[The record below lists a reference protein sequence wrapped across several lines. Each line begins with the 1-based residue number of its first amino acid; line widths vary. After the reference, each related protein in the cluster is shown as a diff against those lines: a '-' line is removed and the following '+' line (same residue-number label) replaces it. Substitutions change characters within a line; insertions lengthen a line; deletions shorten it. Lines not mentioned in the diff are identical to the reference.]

1 MNVTTHERPGVYSVY
16 GASSLVRGSGGRKT
30 VGLAAVNTKAEAGVI
45 QTITSYEEAV
55 STFGSQADSQDMAEL
70 IRVILLNGA
79 AAVLLHLLGGCE
91 LLQRGG
97 ADLRASP
104 GDRRRWFRRGRRLPS
119 GQAGGHLLVH
129 RPAVWPVSGGAG
141 RQKPADPEPES
152 DPGGREGADHLTG
165 YVITAQGVTTILP
178 APVSWCFQYTS
189 GVPCDSF
196 RLRCIWDG
204 DNQVRPEEW
213 ALFQALEGGEVQFT
227 GVVDEC
233 ETVLGPEGAFFEV
246 SGRGM
251 AARLLDNEALSQDY
265 ELAAPADILRDHV
278 EPYGIQTEGGAALGP
293 VSRFSVAAGSSEW
306 AVLYEFARYHNGIC
320 PRFDREGRLILSPWP
335 DTREIALDDAVP
347 VERLS
352 CRVRRYGVLSQVVVR
367 DRYQNRTETV
377 ENPAFQALGGHRR
390 QVVTM
395 PGKSQYQAMRYSG
408 RFQLERSAAEQLW
421 IQAEIPM
428 LFFAQPGDLVRLER
442 SNWGRNGR
450 YRVMEAQVGQDE
462 SGGWTRLELAPPD
475 VIL

>member
-1 MNVTTHERPGVYSVY
+1 M
-16 GASSLVRGSGGRKT
+16 
-30 VGLAAVNTKAEAGVI
+30 
-45 QTITSYEEAV
+45 
-55 STFGSQADSQDMAEL
+55 
-70 IRVILLNGA
+70 
-79 AAVLLHLLGGCE
+79 
-91 LLQRGG
+91 
-97 ADLRASP
+97 
-104 GDRRRWFRRGRRLPS
+104 
-119 GQAGGHLLVH
+119 
-129 RPAVWPVSGGAG
+129 
-141 RQKPADPEPES
+141 
-152 DPGGREGADHLTG
+152 TG
-165 YVITAQGVTTILP
+165 YVTTAQGVTTVLP
-178 APVSWCFQYTS
+178 TPVSWCFQYTS

-204 DNQVRPEEW
+204 DNQVKPEEW
-213 ALFQALEGGEVQFT
+213 AMFQALKDGEVRFT

-233 ETVLGPEGAFFEV
+233 EILLGPEGAFFEV

-251 AARLLDNEALSQDY
+251 AARL
-265 ELAAPADILRDHV
+265 RDHV
-278 EPYGIQTEGGAALGP
+278 EPYGIRTEGGAALGP

-320 PRFDREGRLILSPWP
+320 PRFDREGRLILSPWA

-377 ENPAFQALGGHRR
+377 DNPAFQSLGGRRR

-408 RFQLERSAAEQLW
+408 RFQLERSAAEQLR

-428 LFFAQPGDLVRLER
+428 LFFAQPGDLMRLER

>member
-1 MNVTTHERPGVYSVY
+1 MALLYKGLKRRDFLK
-16 GASSLVRGSGGRKT
+16 AS
-30 VGLAAVNTKAEAGVI
+30 
-45 QTITSYEEAV
+45 
-55 STFGSQADSQDMAEL
+55 
-70 IRVILLNGA
+70 A
-79 AAVLLHLLGGCE
+79 AAV
-91 LLQRGG
+91 
-97 ADLRASP
+97 P
-104 GDRRRWFRRGRRLPS
+104 VMPMPP
-119 GQAGGHLLVH
+119 
-129 RPAVWPVSGGAG
+129 PA
-141 RQKPADPEPES
+141 
-152 DPGGREGADHLTG
+152 
-165 YVITAQGVTTILP
+165 
-178 APVSWCFQYTS
+178 
-189 GVPCDSF
+189 
-196 RLRCIWDG
+196 
-204 DNQVRPEEW
+204 
-213 ALFQALEGGEVQFT
+213 
-227 GVVDEC
+227 
-233 ETVLGPEGAFFEV
+233 
-246 SGRGM
+246 
-251 AARLLDNEALSQDY
+251 
-265 ELAAPADILRDHV
+265 
-278 EPYGIQTEGGAALGP
+278 
-293 VSRFSVAAGSSEW
+293 
-306 AVLYEFARYHNGIC
+306 HNGIC

>member
-1 MNVTTHERPGVYSVY
+1 
-16 GASSLVRGSGGRKT
+16 
-30 VGLAAVNTKAEAGVI
+30 
-45 QTITSYEEAV
+45 
-55 STFGSQADSQDMAEL
+55 
-70 IRVILLNGA
+70 
-79 AAVLLHLLGGCE
+79 
-91 LLQRGG
+91 
-97 ADLRASP
+97 
-104 GDRRRWFRRGRRLPS
+104 
-119 GQAGGHLLVH
+119 
-129 RPAVWPVSGGAG
+129 
-141 RQKPADPEPES
+141 
-152 DPGGREGADHLTG
+152 
-165 YVITAQGVTTILP
+165 
-178 APVSWCFQYTS
+178 
-189 GVPCDSF
+189 
-196 RLRCIWDG
+196 
-204 DNQVRPEEW
+204 
-213 ALFQALEGGEVQFT
+213 
-227 GVVDEC
+227 
-233 ETVLGPEGAFFEV
+233 
-246 SGRGM
+246 M

-428 LFFAQPGDLVRLER
+428 LFSLSRGSGASGAVQLGPQRALSGDGGPSRSGRKRGMDQTGAGAPRRDTVRCAICGHPIER
-442 SNWGRNGR
+442 RRAGRWKPR
-450 YRVMEAQVGQDE
+450 QIWA
-462 SGGWTRLELAPPD
+462 W
-475 VIL
+475 

>member
-1 MNVTTHERPGVYSVY
+1 MTAYVTTAAGRTFQLPVPLSWELNYTAGVPSD
-16 GASSLVRGSGGRKT
+16 SFWVRCPWQAGQGTDPAEWVRFS
-30 VGLAAVNTKAEAGVI
+30 AAEAGETVF
-45 QTITSYEEAV
+45 S
-55 STFGSQADSQDMAEL
+55 
-70 IRVILLNGA
+70 
-79 AAVLLHLLGGCE
+79 
-91 LLQRGG
+91 
-97 ADLRASP
+97 
-104 GDRRRWFRRGRRLPS
+104 
-119 GQAGGHLLVH
+119 
-129 RPAVWPVSGGAG
+129 
-141 RQKPADPEPES
+141 
-152 DPGGREGADHLTG
+152 
-165 YVITAQGVTTILP
+165 
-178 APVSWCFQYTS
+178 
-189 GVPCDSF
+189 
-196 RLRCIWDG
+196 
-204 DNQVRPEEW
+204 
-213 ALFQALEGGEVQFT
+213 

-233 ETVLGPEGAFFEV
+233 EVNQGAEGLRLEV
-246 SGRGM
+246 SGRWM
-251 AARLLDNEALSQDY
+251 AALLLDNEALGQDY
-265 ELAAPADILRDHV
+265 GTATLEDILRDHV

>member
-1 MNVTTHERPGVYSVY
+1 M
-16 GASSLVRGSGGRKT
+16 
-30 VGLAAVNTKAEAGVI
+30 
-45 QTITSYEEAV
+45 
-55 STFGSQADSQDMAEL
+55 
-70 IRVILLNGA
+70 
-79 AAVLLHLLGGCE
+79 
-91 LLQRGG
+91 
-97 ADLRASP
+97 
-104 GDRRRWFRRGRRLPS
+104 
-119 GQAGGHLLVH
+119 
-129 RPAVWPVSGGAG
+129 
-141 RQKPADPEPES
+141 
-152 DPGGREGADHLTG
+152 TG

-462 SGGWTRLELAPPD
+462 SRGWTRLELAPPD

>member
-1 MNVTTHERPGVYSVY
+1 M
-16 GASSLVRGSGGRKT
+16 
-30 VGLAAVNTKAEAGVI
+30 
-45 QTITSYEEAV
+45 
-55 STFGSQADSQDMAEL
+55 
-70 IRVILLNGA
+70 
-79 AAVLLHLLGGCE
+79 
-91 LLQRGG
+91 
-97 ADLRASP
+97 
-104 GDRRRWFRRGRRLPS
+104 
-119 GQAGGHLLVH
+119 
-129 RPAVWPVSGGAG
+129 
-141 RQKPADPEPES
+141 
-152 DPGGREGADHLTG
+152 TG
-165 YVITAQGVTTILP
+165 YVTTAQGVTTVLP
-178 APVSWCFQYTS
+178 TPVSWCFQYTS

-204 DNQVRPEEW
+204 DNQVKPEEW
-213 ALFQALEGGEVQFT
+213 AMFQALKDGEVRFT

-233 ETVLGPEGAFFEV
+233 EILLGPEGAFFEV

-265 ELAAPADILRDHV
+265 ELATPADIL
-278 EPYGIQTEGGAALGP
+278 
-293 VSRFSVAAGSSEW
+293 
-306 AVLYEFARYHNGIC
+306 RYHNGIC
-320 PRFDREGRLILSPWP
+320 PRFDREGRLILSPWA

-377 ENPAFQALGGHRR
+377 DNPAFQSLGGRRR

-408 RFQLERSAAEQLW
+408 RFQLERSAAEQLR

-428 LFFAQPGDLVRLER
+428 LFFAQPGDLMRLER

>member
-1 MNVTTHERPGVYSVY
+1 M
-16 GASSLVRGSGGRKT
+16 
-30 VGLAAVNTKAEAGVI
+30 
-45 QTITSYEEAV
+45 
-55 STFGSQADSQDMAEL
+55 
-70 IRVILLNGA
+70 
-79 AAVLLHLLGGCE
+79 
-91 LLQRGG
+91 
-97 ADLRASP
+97 
-104 GDRRRWFRRGRRLPS
+104 
-119 GQAGGHLLVH
+119 
-129 RPAVWPVSGGAG
+129 
-141 RQKPADPEPES
+141 
-152 DPGGREGADHLTG
+152 TG

-475 VIL
+475 VILRGARYVDIQSKDGGPVGGSCGRSGPGDPGGRPRRRLSGGRTALGGGMRPRRLPVAAENGRQGACGQGGGPEGDPMSGRSAPAGDPGEGGASGGRSGADHRGQRADGSEREGRGAGRKGDGPEGQGDRQWRAAGGPCPAHCGRCGVLHAGIRRSGWS

>member
-1 MNVTTHERPGVYSVY
+1 MPSD
-16 GASSLVRGSGGRKT
+16 SFWVRCPWQAGQGTDPAEWVRFS
-30 VGLAAVNTKAEAGVI
+30 AAEAGETVF
-45 QTITSYEEAV
+45 S
-55 STFGSQADSQDMAEL
+55 
-70 IRVILLNGA
+70 
-79 AAVLLHLLGGCE
+79 
-91 LLQRGG
+91 
-97 ADLRASP
+97 
-104 GDRRRWFRRGRRLPS
+104 
-119 GQAGGHLLVH
+119 
-129 RPAVWPVSGGAG
+129 
-141 RQKPADPEPES
+141 
-152 DPGGREGADHLTG
+152 
-165 YVITAQGVTTILP
+165 
-178 APVSWCFQYTS
+178 
-189 GVPCDSF
+189 
-196 RLRCIWDG
+196 
-204 DNQVRPEEW
+204 
-213 ALFQALEGGEVQFT
+213 

-233 ETVLGPEGAFFEV
+233 EVNQGAEGLRLEV

-251 AARLLDNEALSQDY
+251 AALLLDNEALGQDY
-265 ELAAPADILRDHV
+265 GTATLEDILRDHV

-408 RFQLERSAAEQLW
+408 RFQLERSAAEQLVD
-421 IQAEIPM
+421 
-428 LFFAQPGDLVRLER
+428 PGGDPNAVFR
-442 SNWGRNGR
+442 SAGGSGASGAVQLGPQRALSGDGGPSRSGRKR
-450 YRVMEAQVGQDE
+450 
-462 SGGWTRLELAPPD
+462 GWTRLELAPPD